1 MLMTASAASLRTAL
15 PPGGRVRAT
24 HGDRKTRIMAGMDH
38 SHGRPIPV
46 PELIAEI
53 EASRVNAA
61 LEGACA

>member
-1 MLMTASAASLRTAL
+1 MS
-15 PPGGRVRAT
+15 
-24 HGDRKTRIMAGMDH
+24 GMDH
-38 SHGRPIPV
+38 SHGMLIPV